1 MRLSWLLTA
10 ILFAGLLA
18 APVRAD
24 QPRRGLEIYFID
36 TEGGAATLIVTPAGE
51 SVLID
56 CGNPGSRDAERIH
69 KTATEQAGLQ
79 AIDHL
84 VITHWHTD
92 HYGSVARLAQLLP
105 IRHFY
110 DHGIPDTLEED
121 PKNFPILI
129 QAYRIASKGKSRTLK
144 PGDEI
149 TLKQQAGTPPLR
161 LRCLCGLGETV
172 PDRPGAP
179 ANPVAA
185 EHKPQAEDR
194 TDNARSLGFLL
205 SYGGFRFL
213 DLGDLTWNIEYKLVA
228 PSDKVG
234 PVDVYQ
240 VTHHGLEISNNP
252 VLIKTV
258 NPRVAVFNN
267 GARKGGHPQVTATL
281 RRLPEIQAIYQM
293 HRNVQVGAQE
303 NTDPALIANPDEKC
317 QGEGIKLAVAAD
329 GKSYEVTV
337 GRTGKPRRYETRGE
351 K

>member
-1 MRLSWLLTA
+1 MRLSCIVAAVLS
-10 ILFAGLLA
+10 AGLLA
-18 APVRAD
+18 APARAD

-36 TEGGAATLIVTPAGE
+36 TEGGAATLVVTPAGE

-56 CGNPGSRDAERIH
+56 CGNPGPRDAERIH

-79 AIDHL
+79 AIDRL

-92 HYGSVARLAQLLP
+92 HYGGVARLSQLLP
-105 IRHFY
+105 IRQFY
-110 DHGIPDTLEED
+110 DHGIPDSLEED
-121 PKNFPILI
+121 PRQFPVLI
-129 QAYRIASKGKSRTLK
+129 QAYRLASKGQSRTLK

-149 TLKQQAGTPPLR
+149 ALKQQEGMPPVR
-161 LRCLCGLGETV
+161 LRCLCGLGVTV

-179 ANPVAA
+179 ANAVAA

-213 DLGDLTWNIEYKLVA
+213 DLGDLTWNIEYKLVS
-228 PSDKVG
+228 PTDKVG

-293 HRNVQVGAQE
+293 HRNVLVGAQE

-317 QGEGIKLAVAAD
+317 QGEGIKLAVAPD

-337 GRTGKPRRYETRGE
+337 GRTGKPRRYETRDQ